1 MATPVGQERS
11 DTELLADHVA
21 GDPAAFDE
29 IFRRHRD
36 RMWAVA
42 LRTTGDRELAADCVQ
57 EAFISAFRRA
67 GSFRGDS
74 AVSTWLHRIVV
85 NACLDQL
92 RRRRAVVSLD
102 GPEPVDPHDDVL
114 RTDVRLDVQAALAR
128 LPEHHRAALVL
139 VDMHAVP
146 VAEAAQILGVPVGTV
161 KSRCARGRAA
171 LAEILGM
178 TPRAREPGPPPPRLT
193 DDTAAA
199 GPPDPATAAN
209 EPTPAVEGGPT

>member
-1 MATPVGQERS
+1 MATPRCRPGCTAS
-11 DTELLADHVA
+11 SST
-21 GDPAAFDE
+21 PASTSSGA
-29 IFRRHRD
+29 
-36 RMWAVA
+36 AA
-42 LRTTGDRELAADCVQ
+42 L
-57 EAFISAFRRA
+57 
-67 GSFRGDS
+67 
-74 AVSTWLHRIVV
+74 
-85 NACLDQL
+85 
-92 RRRRAVVSLD
+92 VVSLD

-178 TPRAREPGPPPPRLT
+178 TPRARNR
-193 DDTAAA
+193 
-199 GPPDPATAAN
+199 DPAATSHR
-209 EPTPAVEGGPT
+209 